1 MANLRVNGQER
12 TYDGDPSMPLLWYL
26 RDELAMTGTKFGCGV
41 GLCGSVHGASS
52 TARPSRA
59 CMVPMSEAT
68 GKPITTIE
76 GLHAKN
82 EHPVQVA
89 WRDVGVPQCG
99 YCQTGQIMQA
109 AALLAKKPAPTDAEI
124 TAAMAGNLCRCG
136 CYQRIHAA
144 VRAAARGR
152 DMTETQHA

>member
-41 GLCGSVHGASS
+41 GLCGACTVHIDGSAQ
-52 TARPSRA
+52 RA
-59 CMVPMSEAT
+59 CMVQMSEAA
-68 GKPITTIE
+68 GKAITTIE

-89 WRDVGVPQCG
+89 WREVSVPQCG
-99 YCQTGQIMQA
+99 YCQAGQIMQA
-109 AALLAKKPAPTDAEI
+109 AALLAKKPAPTDEEI
-124 TAAMAGNLCRCG
+124 TAGMVGNLCRCG

-144 VRAAARGR
+144 VRAAAKG
-152 DMTETQHA
+152 A